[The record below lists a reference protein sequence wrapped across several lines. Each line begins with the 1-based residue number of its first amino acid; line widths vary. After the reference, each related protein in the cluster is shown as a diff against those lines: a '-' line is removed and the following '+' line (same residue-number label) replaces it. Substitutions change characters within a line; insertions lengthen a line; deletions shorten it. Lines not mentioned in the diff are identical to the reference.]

1 MPTITWSTIATSNP
15 MGQQVY
21 EREIRHALRQIAQ
34 NEWTFRDVRVC
45 PMRTSLA
52 EAVRVPTRFVQHVP
66 LTVARA
72 VGGLVYRST
81 DLVHRLDLR
90 LPPALG
96 PEVITVHDL
105 PPLRFPDEGRLPASA
120 AAGARRARMV
130 ICPSG
135 FSADEVRG
143 LLGVKRIEVIP
154 YGLSPVF
161 RDPVPADDATLA
173 RLGIRRRFVLHAAGA
188 TARKNLPE
196 LARAWG
202 DVAER
207 YRDAQLVL
215 CGPPDRRRDAA
226 FAGLERVV
234 LAGHLSP
241 NEVASLMARAAV
253 VVVPSVYEGFGL
265 PALEGMACGAPVVA
279 ARAGALPEVC
289 GDAAILVEPTAPA
302 LADGLSAVL
311 GERALAEELSAAGP
325 PHASR
330 FSWSAAADAHLSVYL
345 AAIQRVIA

>member
-1 MPTITWSTIATSNP
+1 MPTVTWSAIATSNP

-21 EREIRHALRQIAQ
+21 EREIRHALRQVADDG
-34 NEWTFRDVRVC
+34 WTFRDVRVG
-45 PMRTSLA
+45 PMRTPLPGA
-52 EAVRVPTRFVQHVP
+52 ARAPTRFGQRAP
-66 LTVARA
+66 LTIARA
-72 VGGLVYRST
+72 VGAIVYRTT

-105 PPLRFPDEGRLPASA
+105 PPLRFSDEGRLPASA

-130 ICPSG
+130 ICPSR
-135 FSADEVRG
+135 FAADEVRT

-161 RDPVPADDATLA
+161 RNPIPADDVRLA
-173 RLGIRRRFVLHAAGA
+173 ALGIQGRFVLHAAGA
-188 TARKNLPE
+188 TARKNLAE

-202 DVAER
+202 RVAER
-207 YRDAQLVL
+207 HRDVRLVL

-226 FAGLERVV
+226 FLGLERVV
-234 LAGHLSP
+234 LAGRLSP
-241 NEVASLMARAAV
+241 EDVASLMTRAAA

-279 ARAGALPEVC
+279 ARSGALPEIC
-289 GDAAILVEPTAPA
+289 GEAAVLCEPTAGG

-311 GERALAEELSAAGP
+311 EDRSLAEEFHTVGP
-325 PHASR
+325 AQASR
-330 FSWSAAADAHLSVYL
+330 FSWSTAADAHLDVYL
-345 AAIQRVIA
+345 AAVRS